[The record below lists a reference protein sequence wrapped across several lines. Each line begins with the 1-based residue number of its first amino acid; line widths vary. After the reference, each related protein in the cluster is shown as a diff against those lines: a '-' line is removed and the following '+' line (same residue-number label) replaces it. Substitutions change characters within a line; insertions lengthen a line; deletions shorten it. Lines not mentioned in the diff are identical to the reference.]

1 MDSIPLV
8 SVAVAISF
16 VCSLIYWVWS
26 FAQKEAEHQEFT
38 PQMRHPLLTLAEA
51 VHGTRTAMTEKAGL
65 GVSSSAYSIPKSFT
79 FSMPFYFARGAL
91 ERKTTYQTLARLA
104 RLWR

>member
-1 MDSIPLV
+1 MLSIGWRDRELRVAMDFGFCSLV
-8 SVAVAISF
+8 SLAVAVLNTHHATAERFKNLYWAVAISF

-38 PQMRHPLLTLAEA
+38 PQMRHTLLTLAEA

-65 GVSSSAYSIPKSFT
+65 GV
-79 FSMPFYFARGAL
+79 GC
-91 ERKTTYQTLARLA
+91 
-104 RLWR
+104 